1 MIKFWQAALL
11 ILVLPAFFSCASYR
25 QRIDAYY
32 TQLKQGDYSAAES
45 TLDQNKLLRYKR
57 NRLLYFLEK
66 GYVLHLQKQYD
77 SSNAYFNA
85 ADRLVDE
92 GRKGAKDVA
101 TAALLNPMFVE
112 YKIEDHERFLMHYYK
127 ALNYLYLNKTDDAL
141 VEARRISL
149 AQGAVAGQHSV
160 TTKKFTA
167 DAFALILQGIIYE
180 KANDINNAFIAYRNA
195 ADVFLKAENGV
206 YYGVSCPLQ
215 LKQDVLRTAW
225 LMGFQNDLSHY
236 EKLFKL
242 KFDKSFLGGQQQAVV
257 FAEVGMAP
265 VKEEVNTV
273 FTLIKN
279 DAGFF
284 FSDYLNN
291 LYPLDFSVG
300 INATSLSNN
309 LKDFK
314 TFRLALPAYAVQ
326 PSRFQ
331 SASLVLSDSV
341 GYRFEKVEDINVLA
355 KSLLSERMIKEVSI
369 ALSRLVLKKLAEN
382 EVKKKDKGWGG
393 VFEAV
398 NFFTEKADTRNWQS
412 LPAAIFYA
420 RVDIAPGENTLKIQ
434 LNGKQQSEVRINSVG
449 SNRLTVLNIREMQ

>member
-1 MIKFWQAALL
+1 MIKFWQAA
-11 ILVLPAFFSCASYR
+11 IIVLVMPAFFSCASYR
-25 QRIDAYY
+25 ERINAYY
-32 TQLKQGDYSAAES
+32 SQLRQGDYPAAET

-66 GYVLHLQKQYD
+66 GYVLHLQKQFD

-85 ADRLVDE
+85 ADRIVDE
-92 GRKGAKDVA
+92 GKQGAKDIA
-101 TAALLNPMFVE
+101 TAALLNPMFVK
-112 YKIEDHERFLMHYYK
+112 YRIEDHERFLMHYYK
-127 ALNYLYLNKTDDAL
+127 ALNYLYLNKTEDAL

-149 AQGAVAGQHSV
+149 AQNAVAGQHSV
-160 TTKKFTA
+160 TTKKFSA
-167 DAFALILQGIIYE
+167 DAFALILQGVIYE

-195 ADVFLKAENGV
+195 ADVFLKADGGL

-225 LMGFQNDLSHY
+225 LMGFQNDLSYY
-236 EKLFKL
+236 EKQFKL
-242 KFDKSFLGGQQQAVV
+242 KFDKSFLGGERQAIV
-257 FAEVGMAP
+257 FAELGMAP

-273 FTLIKN
+273 FTLVKN

-291 LYPLDFSVG
+291 RFPIDFSVG
-300 INATSLSNN
+300 IQTSQLTGISD
-309 LKDFK
+309 LK

-331 SASLVLSDSV
+331 SVALLAADSSLH
-341 GYRFEKVEDINVLA
+341 GFEKVEDVNVLA
-355 KSLLSERMIKEVSI
+355 KSLLSERMVKEVSV
-369 ALSRLVLKKLAEN
+369 ALSRLLLKKLAEN

-412 LPAAIFYA
+412 LPAAIYYA
-420 RVDIAPGENTLKIQ
+420 RVNVKPGENHLTIK
-434 LNGKQQSEVRINSVG
+434 LNGATARELSIEPG
-449 SNRLTVLNIREMQ
+449 AGERLTVVNIREMK